1 MGDLYV
7 LQVVLELRSGDSFP
21 VRVHNVAFEKIEPR
35 IVAKTQIVRVPD
47 KTCIPLKESIYS
59 SEYLGSYG
67 FQSCN
72 KVRELRLVR
81 FPQEPSHGR
90 PRGVNRRSNDGVG
103 DVCAEPLDVEGI
115 VQESVAEIV
124 WGIGNIENRIHAQ
137 DIGQHKEVQMQRM
150 VPDHEPVICQP
161 AKCFRLLCDR
171 DPPCAFDRHQR
182 SKEMRNRTRATD
194 PGQKGWNRND
204 PLAPNCRCKEPPV
217 VPDNKLQI
225 LDYFIFDDDL

>member
-72 KVRELRLVR
+72 KVRELCRLGIAQES
-81 FPQEPSHGR
+81 PQGR
-90 PRGVNRRSNDGVG
+90 QRGVNCRSDDGVG
-103 DVCAEPLDVEGI
+103 DVCAQPLDVEGI
-115 VQESVAEIV
+115 VQERVAEI
-124 WGIGNIENRIHAQ
+124 
-137 DIGQHKEVQMQRM
+137 
-150 VPDHEPVICQP
+150 
-161 AKCFRLLCDR
+161 
-171 DPPCAFDRHQR
+171 
-182 SKEMRNRTRATD
+182 
-194 PGQKGWNRND
+194 
-204 PLAPNCRCKEPPV
+204 
-217 VPDNKLQI
+217 
-225 LDYFIFDDDL
+225 